1 VVDGRERSGAPL
13 FFWLSDLLMTAISL
27 PKTGDTRRPRSRV
40 HRGPRAEARVALLF
54 LAPAILLVLVFR
66 IIPLF
71 WGFGISLTSATATDP
86 GKFIGWGN
94 YLRALDDPNFR
105 ASIYNAGIVVLSVPV
120 FITIP
125 MLLAILIDQGV
136 PGRSF
141 FRSVYFFPVVLSSVI
156 IGSIFSIVLGFNGS
170 LNAALRAL
178 GIPGFDWLGRSATAL
193 PVTLIVQSWSTFGMG
208 VLIFLAGLST
218 VPKEMVEAARLE
230 GARMWQIWWHVII
243 PELRPIIEFST
254 VITTIGLLTSMF
266 GLIYVLTGGGPGTA
280 TTVPEYLI
288 WAAQGRLNQPAYAA
302 ALSMILF
309 VMTCILAWL
318 QIRIMSRNANI

>member
-1 VVDGRERSGAPL
+1 MTVSFQTGEAP
-13 FFWLSDLLMTAISL
+13 
-27 PKTGDTRRPRSRV
+27 RPRSR
-40 HRGPRAEARVALLF
+40 RARRAEARVAFVF
-54 LAPAILLVLVFR
+54 LAPALVLVLVFR
-66 IIPLF
+66 IFPLF
-71 WGFGISLTSATATDP
+71 WGFGISLTSATSTDP
-86 GKFIGWGN
+86 GAFIGAGN

-105 ASIYNAGIVVLSVPV
+105 SSIVNAGMVLLSVPV
-120 FITIP
+120 FVTIP
-125 MLLAILIDQGV
+125 MVLAILIDQGV
-136 PGRSF
+136 PGRAF

-156 IGSIFSIVLGFNGS
+156 IGSIFSIVLAFNGS
-170 LNAALRAL
+170 FNAVLRTF
-178 GIPGFDWLGRSATAL
+178 GIPGVDWLGRSATAL
-193 PVTLIVQSWSTFGMG
+193 PVTLVIQSWSTFGMG
-208 VLIFLAGLST
+208 LLIFLAGLST

-302 ALSMILF
+302 ALSVILF
-309 VMTCILAWL
+309 VMTGILAWL
-318 QIRIMSRNANI
+318 QIRIMSRNENH

>member
-1 VVDGRERSGAPL
+1 
-13 FFWLSDLLMTAISL
+13 MTA
-27 PKTGDTRRPRSRV
+27 KTTSQSTQGVVTRFRSRKS
-40 HRGPRAEARVALLF
+40 RRTEARVALLF
-54 LAPAILLVLVFR
+54 LLPAVLLVLVFR

-71 WGFGISLTSATATDP
+71 WGFGISLTSATSTSA
-86 GKFIGWGN
+86 GEFIGAGN

-105 ASIYNAGIVVLSVPV
+105 SSIANAGVVLLSVPIFV
-120 FITIP
+120 TIP

-136 PGRSF
+136 PGRAF

-156 IGSIFSIVLGFNGS
+156 IGSIFSVALSFNGS
-170 LNAALRAL
+170 FNALLKSL
-178 GIPGFDWLGRSATAL
+178 GLPAVDWLGRSATAL
-193 PVTLIVQSWSTFGMG
+193 PVTLTIQSWSTFGMG

-218 VPKEMVEAARLE
+218 VPKDMVEAARLE
-230 GARMWQIWWHVII
+230 GAKMWQVWWHVII

-288 WAAQGRLNQPAYAA
+288 WSAQGRLNQPAYAA
-302 ALSMILF
+302 ALSIILF
-309 VMTCILAWL
+309 VMTSILAWL
-318 QIRIMSRNANI
+318 QIRIMSRNANL